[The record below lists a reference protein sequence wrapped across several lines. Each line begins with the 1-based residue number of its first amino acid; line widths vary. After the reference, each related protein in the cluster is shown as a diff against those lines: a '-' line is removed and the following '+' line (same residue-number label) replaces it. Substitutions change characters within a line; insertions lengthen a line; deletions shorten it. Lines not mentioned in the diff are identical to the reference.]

1 MVERESPLGPAY
13 RPGRHGNVA
22 EAAGVTLSET
32 RPGSIVEV
40 VSWPGSEKA
49 ALAAI
54 KSATGLALPNMPGA
68 GVSKK
73 DKAGYGFA
81 PRRWLIIDGREGVE
95 QQLQKAVSDKIGAV
109 NDLSHGRTAIRVSGP
124 RAERVL
130 SKLFAVDFSA
140 EAFPVSNGCS
150 TAHHEIFAQI
160 QRTGK
165 NQFDLIVFRS
175 FARAFWTT
183 LCHSAEEVGYEVS

>member
-1 MVERESPLGPAY
+1 MVERESPLSQAY
-13 RPGRHGNVA
+13 KPGRHGNVA

-49 ALAAI
+49 VLAAI
-54 KSATGLALPNMPGA
+54 KTATGLALPDMPGA
-68 GVSKK
+68 GVSKEGK
-73 DKAGYGFA
+73 SGYGFA
-81 PRRWLIIDGREGVE
+81 PRRWLIIDDREGVV
-95 QQLQKAVSDKIGAV
+95 QQLHKAVSEEIGTV
-109 NDLSHGRTAIRVSGP
+109 NDLSHGRTSIRVSGP
-124 RAERVL
+124 RVEWVL

-140 EAFPVSNGCS
+140 AAFPVAKGCS
-150 TAHHEIFAQI
+150 SSHHEIFAQI
-160 QRTGK
+160 QRTGN

-175 FARAFWTT
+175 FARAFWNT